1 MSPPPSRDP
10 GSERLDHRVQQVCS
24 AAGTLI
30 EYWGFKSILGR
41 VWTFLALRAVPLPQ
55 TEIADSL
62 GVSKSL
68 VSGAITEL
76 AGLGLVRPVGEGR
89 NAPWEAVMDVWPVI
103 TDVLRTREWL
113 LLESTRLAL
122 EQAIEETHAGGP
134 PTPAGYDPRRMALIR
149 EMVGAVQRLLGI
161 VIAIRMPGSATGVQ
175 EWIATATALIES
187 LRAFGNA
194 GKDDRAGRDDRRP

>member
-1 MSPPPSRDP
+1 MTPPPARDP
-10 GSERLDHRVQQVCS
+10 GSERLDHRAQQVCS

-41 VWTFLALRAVPLPQ
+41 VWTYLALRAVALPQ

-76 AGLGLVRPVGEGR
+76 AALGLVRPVGEGR

-103 TDVLRTREWL
+103 SDVLRTREWL
-113 LLESTRLAL
+113 LLESTRVAL
-122 EQAIEETHAGGP
+122 EQALEESQAGGP
-134 PTPAGYDPRRMALIR
+134 GSYDARRMELIR
-149 EMVGAVQRLLGI
+149 DMVGAVQRLLGI
-161 VIAIRMPGSATGVQ
+161 VISIRMPGSATGVQ

-194 GKDDRAGRDDRRP
+194 GKDDRRP

>member
-1 MSPPPSRDP
+1 MELSSPMSQPPSRDP
-10 GSERLDHRVQQVCS
+10 RSERLDHRVQQVCS

-76 AGLGLVRPVGEGR
+76 AGLGLVRPVGDGR

-122 EQAIEETHAGGP
+122 EQAIEETHAAGP
-134 PTPAGYDPRRMALIR
+134 APTYDARRMALIR
-149 EMVGAVQRLLGI
+149 DMVGAVQRLLGI
-161 VIAIRMPGSATGVQ
+161 VISIRMPGSATGVQ

-194 GKDDRAGRDDRRP
+194 GKDDRRPS